1 MVHDLR
7 QIGEVHFGELVLAG
21 QLFDQFGGAVVAAF
35 LIESGELLADNDAE
49 VFRHLCG
56 LLRLRIGVRIGLIFR
71 RSGFLGLGGVILR
84 LRGFGALLGVL
95 GRLLG
100 VSLGELR
107 LCGGLRLCL
116 SGCCGEGRGHD
127 AHVLLEL
134 VQTFKASAIIYYRQ
148 RRIDFIEYRK
158 ELRQKE
164 REARLEALHTLP
176 ELERYRQI
184 YMDREPSDSDLANL
198 WPRQAVEE
206 FLKERGLDYRS
217 IREKLAARTDQI
229 TDRLLEIRDETE
241 REQWLENVLE
251 DEKKAKLA
259 DLISRINRVVGTITD
274 ASGLDIGGKGDING
288 IIIGTEGKAVIETF
302 GVAGYNIVCFHFRT
316 TIREIK

>member
-1 MVHDLR
+1 MTKK
-7 QIGEVHFGELVLAG
+7 ELEAKVINAQSAVAKREAVLAKHRE
-21 QLFDQFGGAVVAAF
+21 QLAKLISKGADQYDIRYKEDDIKTATGKLEDARRILKNWQDKLGAQISRDAF
-35 LIESGELLADNDAE
+35 IEANAPQVIKD
-49 VFRHLCG
+49 
-56 LLRLRIGVRIGLIFR
+56 
-71 RSGFLGLGGVILR
+71 FLER
-84 LRGFGALLGVL
+84 W
-95 GRLLG
+95 
-100 VSLGELR
+100 
-107 LCGGLRLCL
+107 
-116 SGCCGEGRGHD
+116 
-127 AHVLLEL
+127 
-134 VQTFKASAIIYYRQ
+134 KASAIIYYRQ

-184 YMDREPSDSDLANL
+184 YKGREPSDSDLANL

-229 TDRLLEIRDETE
+229 TNRLLEIRDETE

-259 DLISRINRVVGTITD
+259 EMDEATDFYVETVLEEFAAAGEGAELMIEQRLDLSQWIPEGFGTSD
-274 ASGLDIGGKGDING
+274 AVIIGGSMIQVIDLKYGKGIKVEAKNNPQFRLYG
-288 IIIGTEGKAVIETF
+288 LGAVSLF
-302 GVAGYNIVCFHFRT
+302 GDLT
-316 TIREIK
+316 TSTP